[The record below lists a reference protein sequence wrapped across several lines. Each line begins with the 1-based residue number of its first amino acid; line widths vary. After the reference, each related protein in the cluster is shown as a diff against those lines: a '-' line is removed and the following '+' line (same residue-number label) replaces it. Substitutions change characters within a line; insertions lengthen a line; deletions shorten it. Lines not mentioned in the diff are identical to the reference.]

1 LDYNTSNDS
10 AKDNEEQSN
19 VIDSSAA
26 QPDAAHLDAG
36 PSSSILSL
44 EAAVE
49 ALLFVAD
56 SPVSVGRLAEALQ
69 VTPGQV
75 ERALDDL
82 EATYAERGLRLQRA
96 GSRVQLITAPQVAPA
111 IERFLGLEV
120 RTHLSQAAL
129 ETLAIIAYRQPITRP
144 EIETIRGVGS
154 DSVLRTL
161 LRFGLIDEVGRAP
174 TVGHPILYGTTFEF
188 LQYFGLRSL
197 EEMPPLEESPTSE
210 EIGDVDV
217 QEA

>member
-1 LDYNTSNDS
+1 LDYSTSNDS
-10 AKDNEEQSN
+10 AKDNEEQTN
-19 VIDSSAA
+19 EMDSSAA
-26 QPDAAHLDAG
+26 QPDVAHLDAG
-36 PSSSILSL
+36 QSPHILSL

-75 ERALDDL
+75 ERALEDL

-111 IERFLGLEV
+111 IERFLGLEA
-120 RTHLSQAAL
+120 RAYLSRAAL
-129 ETLAIIAYRQPITRP
+129 ETLSIIVYRQPITRP

-161 LRFGLIDEVGRAP
+161 LRYGLIDEVGRAP

-188 LQYFGLRSL
+188 LQHFGLRSL
-197 EEMPPLEESPTSE
+197 EEMPPLEEMPTSGE
-210 EIGDVDV
+210 TSGADAH
-217 QEA
+217 QA

>member
-1 LDYNTSNDS
+1 MGRVSLDYSTSSDS
-10 AKDNEEQSN
+10 VKDD
-19 VIDSSAA
+19 VHGI
-26 QPDAAHLDAG
+26 
-36 PSSSILSL
+36 ISL

-56 SPVSVGRLAEALQ
+56 SPVSIGRLAEALQ
-69 VTPGQV
+69 VTPAQV

-82 EATYAERGLRLQRA
+82 EATCAGRGLRLQRA
-96 GSRVQLITAPQVAPA
+96 GSRVQLITAPELAPS

-120 RTHLSQAAL
+120 RTQLSRAAL

-144 EIETIRGVGS
+144 EIEAIRGVGS

-161 LRFGLIDEVGRAP
+161 VSLGLIDEVGRAP

-188 LQYFGLRSL
+188 LQHFGLRGL
-197 EEMPPLEESPTSE
+197 EELPPLA
-210 EIGDVDV
+210 
-217 QEA
+217 EASVEGV